1 MTKRI
6 GYLVFSALILILIVS
21 CARMG
26 QPDGGWYDDTPPRIL
41 SSSPADKAT
50 GVDRRKITISFD
62 EFVKLEDATNKVVVS
77 PPQLETPE
85 IKTQGKKIVVELK
98 DSLKDNTTYTV
109 DFADAIT
116 DNNEGNPMGS
126 YTYCFSTGEQID
138 TLEVAGIVLDASNL
152 EPIKGIMVGL
162 YDDLSDTAFTTKPM
176 VRVARTDSRGR
187 FVIKGVATGKYR
199 VYALQDADGNYVY
212 NQKSEMVAFSHDIFI
227 PEARADVRQDTVW
240 RDSLRID
247 SIVMTGYT
255 HFYPD
260 KITLMAFVP
269 ETTDRYL
276 IKTERKEADRIEVF
290 FSNRSDLLP
299 RLRGLNF
306 NSDNALIAE
315 WSAKKDTV
323 TYWIADTALVNIDSL
338 EVEMTYLATD
348 TNGVMVTNIDT
359 MMIVPKMA
367 FEKRRKLK
375 EKEIEKWMKEQ
386 EKAKKKGLP
395 YDSIMPMA
403 PLDVKIKIPSS
414 MSPMNNVNITLGTPP
429 ARFDT
434 TAIHLYSKIDSLWYR
449 SRFVIE
455 ADSNSVRNY
464 TLKAEWRPG
473 VEYSL
478 EIDSAAIEDIYGH
491 VSGPIKNGIRV
502 KSDDDFSSLTVNISG
517 LVDSCIVLQ
526 LLNSADAVVRE
537 TTVENGSA
545 EFYYLNPGTYYMR
558 AFVDANGNGL
568 WDTGNYYADLQPER
582 VYYNPTAVECKAK
595 WDVTHNW
602 TPAAKDA
609 DVQKPTAI
617 KKQKGDSKG
626 KMRRNRNLERA
637 KQKGITYVPGAR

>member
-1 MTKRI
+1 MTNKI
-6 GYLVFSALILILIVS
+6 GYLACIALTIIAMVS

-50 GVDRRKITISFD
+50 GVDKRKITISFD

-98 DSLKDNTTYTV
+98 DTLKPNTTYTV

-126 YTYCFSTGEQID
+126 YTYCFSTGSQID
-138 TLEVAGIVLDASNL
+138 TLEVSGIVLDASNL
-152 EPIKGIMVGL
+152 EPVKGVMVGL

-176 VRVARTDSRGR
+176 MRVARTDSRGR
-187 FVIKGVATGKYR
+187 FVIKGVAPGQYR
-199 VYALQDADGNYVY
+199 VYALKDADGNYLY
-212 NQKSEMVAFSHDIFI
+212 SQKSEMVAFSHDIYI
-227 PEARADVRQDTVW
+227 PEAKPDIRQDTVW

-269 ETTDRYL
+269 QIADRYL

-290 FSNRSDLLP
+290 FSNRSDSLP
-299 RLRGLNF
+299 RLKGLNF
-306 NSDNALIAE
+306 NADSTLIAE
-315 WSAKKDTV
+315 WSEKKDTV
-323 TYWIADTALVNIDSL
+323 VYWISDTALVNTDSL
-338 EVEMTYLATD
+338 EVEMSYLATD
-348 TNGVMVTNIDT
+348 TNGVMVMNTDT
-359 MMIVPKMA
+359 LMIVPKMSY
-367 FEKRRKLK
+367 EKRRKMQD
-375 EKEIEKWMKEQ
+375 KEIEKWMKEQ

-395 YDSIMPMA
+395 YDSVMPA
-403 PLDVKIKIPSS
+403 SPLDVKLKIPSS
-414 MSPMNNVNITLGTPP
+414 MSPLKNVDITLGAPP

-434 TAIHLYSKIDSLWYR
+434 AAVHLYSKIDTLWYR
-449 SRFVIE
+449 SRFIIE
-455 ADSNSVRNY
+455 ADTNSVRNY

-491 VSGPIKNGIRV
+491 VSGPIKKGIKV
-502 KSDDDFSSLTVNISG
+502 KSNDELSSLTVNISG
-517 LVDSCIVLQ
+517 IADTTIVVQ
-526 LLNSADAVVRE
+526 LLNSSDAVVRE
-537 TTVENGSA
+537 AVVEDGSA
-545 EFYYLNPGTYYMR
+545 DFYYLNPGTYYMR
-558 AFVDANGNGL
+558 AFVDANGNGI
-568 WDTGNYYADLQPER
+568 WDTGDYHADLQPER
-582 VYYNPTAVECKAK
+582 VFYNHEVVECKAK

-602 TPAAKDA
+602 NLTAKD
-609 DVQKPTAI
+609 VESQKPIAI
-617 KKQKGDSKG
+617 TKQKEDSKG
-626 KMRRNRNLERA
+626 KVRRNRNLERA
-637 KQKGITYVPGAR
+637 KQKGLTYTPGAK